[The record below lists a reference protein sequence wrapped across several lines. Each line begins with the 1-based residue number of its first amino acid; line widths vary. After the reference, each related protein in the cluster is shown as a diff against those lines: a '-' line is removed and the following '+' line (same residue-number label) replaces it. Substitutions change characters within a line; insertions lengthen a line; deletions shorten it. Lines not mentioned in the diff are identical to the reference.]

1 MQAWLAMDTW
11 LVSLLSLGYLGL
23 LFVVA
28 YRGEK
33 QPASQWRSRPFIYS
47 LSLGVSCTSWA
58 FYGTVGQA
66 ATTGYVI
73 APVYIG
79 TIFTLVLAWPLLLKI
94 LKISKQ
100 QNITSIADFI
110 ACRYGRSAR
119 IARLVTLVALVG
131 TIPYIAQQLRAVSA
145 SFNLLTGTHQ
155 SGSQT
160 IVAVTL
166 VLTVFSIL
174 FGTRQLAASKQ
185 NQGLVLAIAFSSVVK
200 LLAFLCVGIFVTYVM
215 FDGFISLSALPSG
228 QSLSDSGAASGEYG
242 FYPAL
247 SQAILGAITILVLPR
262 QFHMMIIE
270 NHHSDEL
277 KSARYYF
284 PLYLLLIN
292 LFVLPIAIA
301 GQLTFSQA
309 EVSADSYV
317 LTLPLIAG
325 QAWLGVVAYLGGL
338 AAAASMVIVAT
349 IVLST
354 MVANEIVNPLLLKL
368 EGLKLEASP
377 SQGLKL
383 LGLTLKPGLVFLM
396 RRFMPHSGG
405 SLLLIRRVAIVVILC
420 LALFFER
427 LISQQD
433 TLASFGLLSFVL
445 MAQLAP
451 LIIGALYWRKA
462 TKSAALTALAAGS
475 LLWSYT
481 LLLPGV
487 FDGNPFMVHWLEDGP
502 LGIKWLAPQS
512 LFSLELDAISH
523 GLLVSLFANGLIF
536 ILMSRYGRRSV
547 GEKLQADVFLDK
559 SPSMP
564 KMKLTIADLANLLR
578 RFVGQQASD
587 DFLSS
592 IEKKHALVKPASDF
606 LVARVRVQLAGV
618 LGSASTRLVMK
629 AAVQS
634 QEMPLEAVA
643 NIVDEANE
651 VLRFNRELLQAGI
664 ESINQGIS
672 VIDADMRLV
681 AWNQRYLELMDYPPG
696 LVSVGKPVAE
706 LLRFNAGRG
715 VIPTSDIDGMI
726 VRRLDYM
733 RRGCRHYHQRIW
745 SNGIVLEIQGQAMP
759 GKGFVTTF
767 SDITEHVNAKKALK
781 ESNELLEKRVEKRTE
796 QLALA
801 KLEAERANQSKTRF
815 LAAASHDLMQP
826 FNALSLYASML
837 KQKAQGSDF
846 ADIAENIS
854 DSLVSAE
861 MLLSDLV
868 EISKLDGGAYKTC
881 YSVFP
886 LNEVLAPL
894 VKEFILLS
902 QDRGVLFHYQPTS
915 CYVYSD
921 KKLLRRIIQNFLT
934 NAVNYCRQGKV
945 VLGVRRQGEFISL
958 QVWDNG
964 PGIARDK
971 QQVIF
976 KEFER
981 INDSQDSPGLG
992 LGLAICDRIARL
1004 LGLSIDLH
1012 SLVGHGTCFK
1022 LRLPKAKAPELVL
1035 SARAEEGDNLAQ
1047 EMAVEQSTFPEPSVG
1062 RNSQK
1067 RGGNIVPLHGSH
1079 KQEQILIIDNDP
1091 QVLQAMLSLL
1101 ESWGYQVIAVEN
1113 KGQLETAL
1121 SNSPDRCVAPILVI
1135 ADYHLSE
1142 GDNGVDLTRELLAA
1156 RQWPISCIINSADPG
1171 EAVRAHVIE
1180 AGYRFIRKP
1189 IKAMALK
1196 RLIKELKA
1204 LSGELKHRAID

>member
-11 LVSLLSLGYLGL
+11 LISLLSLGYLAL

-28 YRGEK
+28 YLGEK
-33 QPASQWRSRPFIYS
+33 QPVSQWRSRPFIYS

-66 ATTGYVI
+66 ATTGYAI

-160 IVAVTL
+160 ILAVTL

-200 LLAFLCVGIFVTYVM
+200 LLAFLCVGFFVTYVM
-215 FDGFISLSALPSG
+215 FDGFSGLSALAFLENLP
-228 QSLSDSGAASGEYG
+228 DRGAGGGEYG

-262 QFHMMIIE
+262 QFHMMMIE

-301 GQLTFSQA
+301 GQLTFSQG

-325 QAWLGVVAYLGGL
+325 QGWLGVVAYLGGL

-354 MVANEIVNPLLLKL
+354 MVANEIVNPLLLRL
-368 EGLKLEASP
+368 GELKLA
-377 SQGLKL
+377 GVN
-383 LGLTLKPGLVFLM
+383 LGFSRLDHLMGRIKPY
-396 RRFMPHSGG
+396 SGG
-405 SLLLIRRVAIVVILC
+405 SLLFIRRLAIVGILC
-420 LALFFER
+420 LGLFFER

-433 TLASFGLLSFVL
+433 TLASLGLLSFVL

-451 LIIGALYWRKA
+451 LILGALYWRKA
-462 TKSAALTALAAGS
+462 SKSAALTALAAGG
-475 LLWSYT
+475 LLWGYT
-481 LLLPGV
+481 LLLPGL
-487 FDGNPFMVHWLEDGP
+487 FGDSPFMAHWLEHGP
-502 LGIKWLAPQS
+502 WGIKWLAPQS
-512 LFSLELDAISH
+512 LFFLELDAISH
-523 GLLVSLFANGLIF
+523 GLLVSLLANGVIF

-547 GEKLQADVFLDK
+547 GEKLQADIFLDK
-559 SPSMP
+559 SPAMP
-564 KMKLTIADLANLLR
+564 PMKLTIADLANLLR
-578 RFVGQQASD
+578 RFVGQGASD

-592 IEKKHALVKPASDF
+592 IDKKHAMAKPASDF

-651 VLRFNRELLQAGI
+651 ALRFNRELLQAGI

-696 LVSVGKPVAE
+696 LLCVGKPVAE
-706 LLRFNAGRG
+706 LLRFNAERG
-715 VIPTSDIDGMI
+715 VIPTRDIEGMI

-745 SNGIVLEIQGQAMP
+745 SKGIVLEIQGQAMP

-767 SDITEHVNAKKALK
+767 SDITEHINAKKALK

-826 FNALSLYASML
+826 FNALSLYTSML
-837 KQKAQGSDF
+837 RQKARGSDF
-846 ADIAENIS
+846 AAIAENIS
-854 DSLVSAE
+854 DSLASAE

-868 EISKLDGGAYKTC
+868 EISKLDGGAYKTR

-886 LNEVLAPL
+886 LDEVLAPL
-894 VKEFILLS
+894 AKEFILLS
-902 QDRGVLFHYQPTS
+902 QDRGVRFHYQPST

-921 KKLLRRIIQNFLT
+921 KKLLRRIVQNFLT
-934 NAVNYCRQGKV
+934 NAVNYCRQGRV
-945 VLGVRRQGEFISL
+945 VLGVRRQGQFISL

-964 PGIARDK
+964 PGIASDK
-971 QQVIF
+971 QEVIF

-981 INDSQDSPGLG
+981 INDSQDTPGLG

-1004 LGLSIDLH
+1004 LALPIGLH
-1012 SLVGHGTCFK
+1012 SLVGRGTGFT
-1022 LRLPKAKAPELVL
+1022 LRLPQGNAPELAVAERTEEKVAHLTREL
-1035 SARAEEGDNLAQ
+1035 SAT
-1047 EMAVEQSTFPEPSVG
+1047 QSQSRQSRED
-1062 RNSQK
+1062 
-1067 RGGNIVPLHGSH
+1067 NIVPLRGGQ
-1079 KQEQILIIDNDP
+1079 KAEQILIIDNDP
-1091 QVLQAMLSLL
+1091 GVLQAMQSLL
-1101 ESWGYQVIAVEN
+1101 ESWDYQVIAVED
-1113 KGQLETAL
+1113 KSQLEAAL
-1121 SNSPDRCVAPILVI
+1121 ANAPGSTLAPILVI

-1142 GDNGVDLTRELLAA
+1142 GHNGVDVTRELLAT
-1156 RQWPISCIINSADPG
+1156 RQWSISCIINSADPG

-1196 RLIKELKA
+1196 RLIRELKGP
-1204 LSGELKHRAID
+1204 SDDTKSRAMD

>member
-11 LVSLLSLGYLGL
+11 LVSLLSLGYLAL

-28 YRGEK
+28 YLGEK
-33 QPASQWRSRPFIYS
+33 QPVSQWRSRPFIYS

-66 ATTGYVI
+66 ATTGYAI

-215 FDGFISLSALPSG
+215 FDGFFSLSALAPEN
-228 QSLSDSGAASGEYG
+228 LPDTGAGGGEYG
-242 FYPAL
+242 LYPAL
-247 SQAILGAITILVLPR
+247 SQAVLGAITILVLPR
-262 QFHMMIIE
+262 QFHMMMIE

-301 GQLTFSQA
+301 GQLTFSQG

-368 EGLKLEASP
+368 EGVNSAFSRLDH
-377 SQGLKL
+377 
-383 LGLTLKPGLVFLM
+383 LM
-396 RRFMPHSGG
+396 VRIKPHSGG
-405 SLLLIRRVAIVVILC
+405 SLLFIRRLAIVAILC
-420 LALFFER
+420 LGLFFER

-433 TLASFGLLSFVL
+433 TLASLGLLSFVL

-451 LIIGALYWRKA
+451 LILGALYWRKA
-462 TKSAALTALAAGS
+462 TKNAALTALAVGS
-475 LLWSYT
+475 LLWGYT
-481 LLLPGV
+481 LLLPGL
-487 FDGNPFMVHWLEDGP
+487 FGDSPFMAHWLEHGP
-502 LGIKWLAPQS
+502 WGINWLAPQS

-523 GLLVSLFANGLIF
+523 GLLVSLLANGVIF
-536 ILMSRYGRRSV
+536 ILMSLYGRRSV
-547 GEKLQADVFLDK
+547 GEKLQADIFLDK
-559 SPSMP
+559 SPAMP
-564 KMKLTIADLANLLR
+564 QMKLTIADLANLLR
-578 RFVGQQASD
+578 RFVGKGASD

-592 IEKKHALVKPASDF
+592 IDKKHAMAKPASDF

-643 NIVDEANE
+643 DIVDEANE
-651 VLRFNRELLQAGI
+651 ALRFNRELLQAGI

-696 LVSVGKPVAE
+696 LLCVGKPVAE
-706 LLRFNAGRG
+706 LLRFNAERG
-715 VIPTSDIDGMI
+715 VIPTGDIDGMI
-726 VRRLDYM
+726 ARRLDYM

-745 SNGIVLEIQGQAMP
+745 SKGIVLEIQGQAMP

-826 FNALSLYASML
+826 FNALSLYTSML
-837 KQKAQGSDF
+837 KQKARGSDF
-846 ADIAENIS
+846 AAIAENIS

-868 EISKLDGGAYKTC
+868 EISKLDGGAYKTR

-886 LNEVLAPL
+886 LDEVLAPL
-894 VKEFILLS
+894 AKEFILLS
-902 QDRGVLFHYQPTS
+902 QDRGVRFHYQPSS

-921 KKLLRRIIQNFLT
+921 KKLLRRIVQNFLT
-934 NAVNYCRQGKV
+934 NAVNYCCQGRV
-945 VLGVRRQGEFISL
+945 VLGVRRQGQFISL

-964 PGIARDK
+964 PGIASDK
-971 QQVIF
+971 QEVIF

-981 INDSQDSPGLG
+981 INDSQDTPGLG

-1004 LGLSIDLH
+1004 LALPIGLH
-1012 SLVGHGTCFK
+1012 SLVGRGTGFT
-1022 LRLPKAKAPELVL
+1022 LRLPKGNAPELAAAV
-1035 SARAEEGDNLAQ
+1035 RAEEKVAHLTRALP
-1047 EMAVEQSTFPEPSVG
+1047 AT
-1062 RNSQK
+1062 RSQN
-1067 RGGNIVPLHGSH
+1067 REDNIVPLHGGQ
-1079 KQEQILIIDNDP
+1079 KAEQILIIDNDLR
-1091 QVLQAMLSLL
+1091 VLQAMQSLL
-1101 ESWGYQVIAVEN
+1101 ESWDYQVIAVED
-1113 KGQLETAL
+1113 KHQLEAVLANVPGSTL
-1121 SNSPDRCVAPILVI
+1121 APILVI

-1142 GDNGVDLTRELLAA
+1142 GCNGVDVTRELLAT

-1196 RLIKELKA
+1196 RLIRELKGTPDETK
-1204 LSGELKHRAID
+1204 SRAMD

>member
-11 LVSLLSLGYLGL
+11 LVSLLSLAYLAL

-28 YRGEK
+28 YFGEK
-33 QPASQWRSRPFIYS
+33 QPASRWKNRPFIYS

-66 ATTGYVI
+66 ASTGNLI

-160 IVAVTL
+160 ILAVTL

-185 NQGLVLAIAFSSVVK
+185 NQGLVLAIAFSSVIK
-200 LLAFLCVGIFVTYVM
+200 LLAFLCVGIFVTFVM
-215 FDGFISLSALPSG
+215 FDGFSSLSLQALERANVP
-228 QSLSDSGAASGEYG
+228 AVVAGEPG
-242 FYPAL
+242 LYPAI

-301 GQLTFSQA
+301 GQLTFSQG

-325 QAWLGVVAYLGGL
+325 QSWLGVVAYIGGL

-354 MVANEIVNPLLLKL
+354 MVANEIVHPLLLKA
-368 EGLKLEASP
+368 EGVKSE
-377 SQGLKL
+377 
-383 LGLTLKPGLVFLM
+383 VFKIAL
-396 RRFMPHSGG
+396 RKGRAKPHSGK
-405 SLLLIRRVAIVVILC
+405 SLLFIRRLAIVVILC

-433 TLASFGLLSFVL
+433 TLASLGLLSFVL

-462 TKSAALTALAAGS
+462 TKKAALAALAVGS
-475 LLWSYT
+475 LLWAYT
-481 LLLPGV
+481 LLLPSLFAGS
-487 FDGNPFMVHWLEDGP
+487 PFLVKLLEQGP
-502 LGIKWLAPQS
+502 WGIHWLAPQS

-523 GLLVSLFANGLIF
+523 GLLTSLLANSLMF
-536 ILMSRYGRRSV
+536 ILMSLYGRRSV
-547 GEKLQADVFLDK
+547 GEKLQAEVFLDK
-559 SPSMP
+559 SPLMP
-564 KMKLTIADLANLLR
+564 QTKLTIADLANLLR
-578 RFVGQQASD
+578 RFVGRRAGD
-587 DFLSS
+587 EFLAS
-592 IEKKHALVKPASDF
+592 IEKKHVLAKPASDF
-606 LVARVRVQLAGV
+606 LVAQVRGQLVGV

-634 QEMPLEAVA
+634 KEMPLEAVA

-651 VLRFNRELLQAGI
+651 MLRFNRELLQAGI

-696 LVSVGKPVAE
+696 LICVGKPVAE
-706 LLRFNAGRG
+706 LLRFNAERG
-715 VIPTSDIDGMI
+715 VIPTRDIEGMI
-726 VRRLDYM
+726 ARRLDYM

-781 ESNELLEKRVEKRTE
+781 ESNDLLEKRVEKRTE
-796 QLALA
+796 QLAQA
-801 KLEAERANQSKTRF
+801 KLEAERANQSKSRF

-826 FNALSLYASML
+826 FNALSLYTSML
-837 KQKAQGSDF
+837 KQKARGSDF
-846 ADIAENIS
+846 TAIAENIS
-854 DSLVSAE
+854 DSLVAAE

-868 EISKLDGGAYKTC
+868 EISKLDGGVYKTS

-886 LNEVLAPL
+886 LSELLEPLA
-894 VKEFILLS
+894 KEFSLLS
-902 QDRGVLFHYQPTS
+902 KERGVSFHYQRTS

-921 KKLLRRIIQNFLT
+921 KKLLRRIIQNFLA
-934 NAVNYCRQGKV
+934 NAVNYCRQGRV
-945 VLGVRRQGEFISL
+945 VLGVRRLGRAVSL

-964 PGIARDK
+964 PGIASDK
-971 QQVIF
+971 QDVIF

-981 INDSQDSPGLG
+981 IDESQDNAGLG

-1004 LGLSIDLH
+1004 LGLSIQLQ
-1012 SLVGHGTCFK
+1012 SAVGHGTCFK
-1022 LRLPKAKAPELVL
+1022 LHLPRGNAPEQVL
-1035 SARAEEGDNLAQ
+1035 EALASENDEASAGAGLG
-1047 EMAVEQSTFPEPSVG
+1047 EPSAVKMPAEQD
-1062 RNSQK
+1062 RDNK
-1067 RGGNIVPLHGSH
+1067 IVPLHTGQD
-1079 KQEQILIIDNDP
+1079 KEQILIIDNDP
-1091 QVLQAMLSLL
+1091 RVLQAMLSLL
-1101 ESWGYQVIAVEN
+1101 ESWDYQVIAVEDKN
-1113 KGQLETAL
+1113 QLEQVL
-1121 SNSPDRCVAPILVI
+1121 SESSGRAVSPVLVI

-1142 GDNGVDLTRELLAA
+1142 GDNGVDLIQELLA
-1156 RQWPISCIINSADPG
+1156 RRRWPVSCIINSADPG

-1189 IKAMALK
+1189 IKAMALR
-1196 RLIKELKA
+1196 RLIKELKVSPA
-1204 LSGELKHRAID
+1204 EKVTG